1 MKQFI
6 IGIFILL
13 LGAPGITAQ
22 EVDSTQFLFRN
33 FENALIYYK
42 DGRIFQVPINYN
54 LLTGYFL
61 FKDKND
67 NDQLKSFAEP
77 KMVELIKIGERVFL
91 PTEKGATEII
101 QVDPPFHVQ
110 YRGKI
115 RNEEKLGAYGVRS
128 ATSAIA
134 TYSSIETDGVSHRLQ
149 TEKEILAGVYQLYR
163 IVVNKKKKSFSTEK
177 QFLKIYPKR
186 KDILKQYIDENK
198 IDFHSVDQ
206 VLQLFNYAESL
217 K

>member
-22 EVDSTQFLFRN
+22 EIDSTQFLFRN

-42 DGRIFQVPINYN
+42 DGRIFQVPLNYN

-77 KMVELIKIGERVFL
+77 DMVKLIKIGDRVFL

-115 RNEEKLGAYGVRS
+115 RNEEKLGAYGIRS
-128 ATSAIA
+128 ATSAID
-134 TYSSIETDGVSHRLQ
+134 TYSSVESGGVSHRLQ
-149 TEKEILAGVYQLYR
+149 TEKEVLAGVYKLYR
-163 IVVNKKKKSFSTEK
+163 VVVNKKKKSFSSEK
-177 QFLKIYPKR
+177 QFLKIYPKQ
-186 KDILKQYIDENK
+186 KEFLQQYIDENK
-198 IDFHSVDQ
+198 IDFDSVDQ
-206 VLQLFNYAESL
+206 VLRLFNYAESL